1 MFYNAEKVYVDC
13 DQGFTGLTY
22 KPVYTGRKLSEELS
36 QIMEN
41 FIHKTL
47 DLGGYQIHDCNT

>member
-22 KPVYTGRKLSEELS
+22 KTVYTGRKLSEE
-36 QIMEN
+36 
-41 FIHKTL
+41 
-47 DLGGYQIHDCNT
+47 